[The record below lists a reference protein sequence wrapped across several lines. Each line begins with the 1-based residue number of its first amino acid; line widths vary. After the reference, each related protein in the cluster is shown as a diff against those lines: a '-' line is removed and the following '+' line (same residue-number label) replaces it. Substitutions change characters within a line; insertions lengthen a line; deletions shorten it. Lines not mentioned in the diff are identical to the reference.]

1 MNMREVVT
9 TLAATA
15 ALLIMS
21 VSLAGC
27 AHLVPEKQT
36 HIAAK
41 AAVQQYMQNQDI
53 SIAGEGQNLQSGI
66 LV

>member
-41 AAVQQYMQNQDI
+41 AAVQQFMQDQNT
-53 SIAGEGQNLQSGI
+53 SIIVEGQNAQSNL

>member
-1 MNMREVVT
+1 MNMKELVT
-9 TLAATA
+9 TIAATA

-27 AHLVPEKQT
+27 ANLVPEKQT

-41 AAVQQYMQNQDI
+41 AAVQEFMSGQDV
-53 SIAGEGQNLQSGI
+53 SIIVEGQNSQADL

>member
-41 AAVQQYMQNQDI
+41 AAIQQFTTGNDI
-53 SIAGEGQNLQSGI
+53 SMIVEGQNSSSDI

>member
-1 MNMREVVT
+1 MNMKEVVT

-27 AHLVPEKQT
+27 AHLVPEKQS

-41 AAVQQYMQNQDI
+41 AAVQQFMQDQDLSVI
-53 SIAGEGQNLQSGI
+53 TEGQNLQGG
-66 LV
+66 LLA

>member
-36 HIAAK
+36 HISAK
-41 AAVQQYMQNQDI
+41 AAVQQFMQDQST
-53 SIAGEGQNLQSGI
+53 SIIVEGQNAQSNL